1 MYTPHF
7 FIDNAMKKYIIVLIL
22 SLPSCIYDP
31 APAIIEVVN
40 HTDHN
45 INVLWSIDTVPEYPS
60 INHTEYYYSNVL
72 LVNDTLDAME
82 NGANGWKRFLL
93 NSKNKKVNFFVF
105 SADSLK
111 ARNSIDDLILK
122 RLYKRLEYSEEDLIK
137 SNWRVVIKE

>member
-1 MYTPHF
+1 
-7 FIDNAMKKYIIVLIL
+7 MKKYIIVLIL
-22 SLPSCIYDP
+22 FLTSCIYDP

-45 INVLWSIDTVPEYPS
+45 INILWNIDTVPEYPS

-82 NGANGWKRFLL
+82 NGASGWKRFLL

-111 ARNSIDDLILK
+111 AHNSIDDLILK

-137 SNWRVVIKE
+137 SNWQVVIKD